1 MRFSSSKVSGM
12 ARKVYCAT
20 NIGRSIVTRVV
31 RLQRNGF
38 PENRPI
44 KNGKKYA
51 GCKKICC
58 SLLRFAPLR
67 TRQSYKR
74 GAKHGQAVHKRT
86 GIPVTVCIFAGNSK
100 LSDMEIVTIEKKTFE
115 EMKERFNKFSEH
127 LQQLC
132 SRYRPPE
139 KMNWLDNADVCEKL
153 NVSKRTLQTYRDSGR
168 LAYSQINHKLYYRL
182 EDVEAFLTAMSKE
195 LIEDE

>member
-1 MRFSSSKVSGM
+1 MLPFASFCTTSDTTKLQAWSK
-12 ARKVYCAT
+12 
-20 NIGRSIVTRVV
+20 TRT
-31 RLQRNGF
+31 
-38 PENRPI
+38 
-44 KNGKKYA
+44 
-51 GCKKICC
+51 
-58 SLLRFAPLR
+58 S
-67 TRQSYKR
+67 
-74 GAKHGQAVHKRT
+74 VHKRT
-86 GIPVTVCIFAGNSK
+86 GASVTVCIFAGNSK

-115 EMKERFNKFSEH
+115 EMKEKFNRFSEH

-195 LIEDE
+195 QVEEE